1 MSAIVSL
8 LDVAT
13 VFSLFNTTILKALCT
28 SIEMFYDGQNCMQ
41 PDPWNDGN
49 YSTPQT
55 VLISDGQQFPQG
67 QQYLAGDPQAM
78 RYPILLQPPSSTPK
92 VIGILFILYGLVS
105 GLGVLSPLE
114 PLLAGEGEASALRIP
129 MINAVS
135 SMVSAV
141 TAILGGY
148 WLINYQ
154 RRGVQLIILGILMS
168 SALAFLTFF
177 LGEDG
182 GLGEL
187 LGDESA
193 AFGILSVTQAIVT
206 VVCGLIAAIPIL
218 TSSVG
223 LDRSSLFSGL
233 K

>member
-1 MSAIVSL
+1 MFNGGLSL
-8 LDVAT
+8 
-13 VFSLFNTTILKALCT
+13 
-28 SIEMFYDGQNCMQ
+28 MQ
-41 PDPWNDGN
+41 PNPWDDGN
-49 YSTPQT
+49 YSTPQVGQQLPQQT
-55 VLISDGQQFPQG
+55 EIYSGLPQQTIPYQQPQQFPQG

-78 RYPILLQPPSSTPK
+78 GYPIFLQPPSSTPK
-92 VIGILFILYGLVS
+92 VIGILFIIYGLIS
-105 GLGVLSPLE
+105 GLGIFSFAE
-114 PLLAGEGEASALRIP
+114 PLLSDAGGSSAFLIA
-129 MINAVS
+129 MINGLS
-135 SMVSAV
+135 SLISAV

-154 RRGVQLIILGILMS
+154 RRGVHLIVVGILIS
-168 SALAFLTFF
+168 TGLAFLTFF

-187 LGDESA
+187 LQNESA
-193 AFGILSVTQAIVT
+193 AFGILSIVQAISA

>member
-1 MSAIVSL
+1 
-8 LDVAT
+8 
-13 VFSLFNTTILKALCT
+13 
-28 SIEMFYDGQNCMQ
+28 MQ
-41 PDPWNDGN
+41 PDPWNDGS
-49 YSTPQT
+49 YSTPQ
-55 VLISDGQQFPQG
+55 SEHQFPHA
-67 QQYLAGDPQAM
+67 QQYLAGTPQAM
-78 RYPILLQPPSSTPK
+78 EYPIYLPPPSSTPK
-92 VIGILFILYGLVS
+92 VIGVLFILYGLVS

-114 PLLAGEGEASALRIP
+114 PLLAGEGGASALRIP

-135 SMVSAV
+135 SLVSAV

-154 RRGVQLIILGILMS
+154 RRGVQLIVVGILIS
-168 SALAFLTFF
+168 TGLAFLTFF

-187 LGDESA
+187 LGESA
-193 AFGILSVTQAIVT
+193 AFGILSIAQAISA

>member
-1 MSAIVSL
+1 
-8 LDVAT
+8 
-13 VFSLFNTTILKALCT
+13 
-28 SIEMFYDGQNCMQ
+28 MQ

-114 PLLAGEGEASALRIP
+114 PLLAGEGGASALRIP

-193 AFGILSVTQAIVT
+193 AFGILSVAQAIVT

>member
-1 MSAIVSL
+1 
-8 LDVAT
+8 
-13 VFSLFNTTILKALCT
+13 
-28 SIEMFYDGQNCMQ
+28 MFYGGQNCMQ

-92 VIGILFILYGLVS
+92 VIGILFIIYGLIS

-114 PLLAGEGEASALRIP
+114 PLLAGEGGASALRIP

-182 GLGEL
+182 GLSEGL
-187 LGDESA
+187 RIDESA

>member
-1 MSAIVSL
+1 
-8 LDVAT
+8 
-13 VFSLFNTTILKALCT
+13 
-28 SIEMFYDGQNCMQ
+28 
-41 PDPWNDGN
+41 
-49 YSTPQT
+49 
-55 VLISDGQQFPQG
+55 
-67 QQYLAGDPQAM
+67 
-78 RYPILLQPPSSTPK
+78 
-92 VIGILFILYGLVS
+92 
-105 GLGVLSPLE
+105 
-114 PLLAGEGEASALRIP
+114 

-182 GLGEL
+182 GFGEL
-187 LGDESA
+187 LGDEST

>member
-1 MSAIVSL
+1 
-8 LDVAT
+8 
-13 VFSLFNTTILKALCT
+13 
-28 SIEMFYDGQNCMQ
+28 MQ

-55 VLISDGQQFPQG
+55 ALISDGQQFPQG

-114 PLLAGEGEASALRIP
+114 PLLAGEGGASALRIP

>member
-1 MSAIVSL
+1 
-8 LDVAT
+8 
-13 VFSLFNTTILKALCT
+13 
-28 SIEMFYDGQNCMQ
+28 
-41 PDPWNDGN
+41 
-49 YSTPQT
+49 
-55 VLISDGQQFPQG
+55 
-67 QQYLAGDPQAM
+67 
-78 RYPILLQPPSSTPK
+78 
-92 VIGILFILYGLVS
+92 
-105 GLGVLSPLE
+105 
-114 PLLAGEGEASALRIP
+114 
-129 MINAVS
+129 VS
-135 SMVSAV
+135 SLVSAV

-168 SALAFLTFF
+168 SALVFLTYY

-182 GLGEL
+182 GLSEGL
-187 LGDESA
+187 RIDEST

>member
-1 MSAIVSL
+1 
-8 LDVAT
+8 
-13 VFSLFNTTILKALCT
+13 
-28 SIEMFYDGQNCMQ
+28 MQ

-114 PLLAGEGEASALRIP
+114 PLLAGEGGASALRIP

-193 AFGILSVTQAIVT
+193 AFGILTVTQAIVT

>member
-1 MSAIVSL
+1 MAHPI
-8 LDVAT
+8 
-13 VFSLFNTTILKALCT
+13 
-28 SIEMFYDGQNCMQ
+28 
-41 PDPWNDGN
+41 
-49 YSTPQT
+49 
-55 VLISDGQQFPQG
+55 
-67 QQYLAGDPQAM
+67 YLP
-78 RYPILLQPPSSTPK
+78 PPSSTPK
-92 VIGILFILYGLVS
+92 VIGVLFILYGLVS

-114 PLLAGEGEASALRIP
+114 PLLAGEGGASALRIP

-135 SMVSAV
+135 SLVSAV

-168 SALAFLTFF
+168 SALVFLTYY

-182 GLGEL
+182 GLSEGL
-187 LGDESA
+187 RIDEST

>member
-1 MSAIVSL
+1 MVDKTACSPTLGTMEITQRLKQSSSPTDNNSL
-8 LDVAT
+8 RAN
-13 VFSLFNTTILKALCT
+13 NT
-28 SIEMFYDGQNCMQ
+28 SQE
-41 PDPWNDGN
+41 
-49 YSTPQT
+49 TP
-55 VLISDGQQFPQG
+55 
-67 QQYLAGDPQAM
+67 
-78 RYPILLQPPSSTPK
+78 
-92 VIGILFILYGLVS
+92 

-114 PLLAGEGEASALRIP
+114 PLLAGEGGASALRIP